1 MLDRGDENDGRLV
14 WARINPLIH
23 PVGQRVLAA

>member
-1 MLDRGDENDGRLV
+1 MPDCCDDDGRLV

>member
-1 MLDRGDENDGRLV
+1 MLDRGDTDGRLV

-23 PVGQRVLAA
+23 PSRLRVLAA